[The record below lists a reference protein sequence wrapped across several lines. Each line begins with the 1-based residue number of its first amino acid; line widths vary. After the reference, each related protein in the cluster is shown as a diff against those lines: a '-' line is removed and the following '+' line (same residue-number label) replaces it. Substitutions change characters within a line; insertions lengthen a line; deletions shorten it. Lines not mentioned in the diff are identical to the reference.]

1 MRRRKR
7 SSTYLI
13 NKLIDKTFHP
23 LYSQSPAW
31 ILVDGAFHAL
41 VEQNPRVSMR
51 KFAKYSL
58 PLLIRKRK
66 RACEKTF
73 CHS

>member
-1 MRRRKR
+1 MKRKR
-7 SSTYLI
+7 SSVYLA
-13 NKLIDKTFHP
+13 NKLIDALLHP
-23 LYSQSPAW
+23 LYRQSPAW